1 MKGIYMELWKQHEY
15 VLEDLTRVDVCIR
28 DTLKSGQRVLAEAV
42 DSLLQAGGK
51 RLRPALVLLAGSF
64 GEYDR
69 ERLLPMAAAIEIL
82 HMATLV
88 HDDIIDASKV
98 RRGHPTVYSRF
109 GSDVAVFT
117 GDYLFTRAFSLLTR
131 KSSFENMQ
139 RLAKG
144 IQAICAGEIDQFE
157 SRYQQELSIR
167 RYLKRI
173 ARKTALLFALSC
185 QAGAMECKARP
196 ADVRHLT
203 RFGQEFGMAFQI
215 TDDLL
220 DFSGAPEEVGKPLLA
235 DFAQGIYTLPIIH
248 TLQDPAY
255 QPKLTAL
262 LGQETLTEA
271 DIGQISIWV
280 RDSGGLK
287 ASKAMAERY
296 VCRARG
302 HLRSLP
308 DCSAKGVLEDFLREI
323 IERRQ

>member
-1 MKGIYMELWKQHEY
+1 MDLWKQHEF

-51 RLRPALVLLAGSF
+51 RLRPAFVLLAGSF
-64 GEYDR
+64 GAYDR
-69 ERLLPMAAAIEIL
+69 ERLLPLAAAVEIL

-117 GDYLFTRAFSLLTR
+117 GDYLFTRALSLLTR
-131 KSSFENMQ
+131 KTSFENMH

-157 SRYQQELSIR
+157 FRYQPERSTR

-185 QAGAMECKARP
+185 QVGALESQARP

-220 DFSGAPEEVGKPLLA
+220 DFEGTPEEVGKPLLA
-235 DFAQGIYTLPIIH
+235 DFAQGIYTLPVIH

-255 QPKLTAL
+255 RIQLTDL
-262 LGQETLTEA
+262 LGQESLTEA
-271 DIGQISIWV
+271 DIARISVWV
-280 RDSGGLK
+280 QDSGGLK
-287 ASKAMAERY
+287 ASKDLAARF
-296 VCRARG
+296 VCRARS
-302 HLRSLP
+302 HLTHLP
-308 DCSAKGVLEDFLREI
+308 DCAAKSVLADLLLEL
-323 IERRQ
+323 IERRR